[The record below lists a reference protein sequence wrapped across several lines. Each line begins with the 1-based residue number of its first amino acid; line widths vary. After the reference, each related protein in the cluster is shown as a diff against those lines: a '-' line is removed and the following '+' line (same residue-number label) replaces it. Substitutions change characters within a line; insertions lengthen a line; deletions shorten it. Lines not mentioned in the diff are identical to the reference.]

1 MAKKIVFVD
10 DSKTVLA
17 TVQYAVEELVEG
29 GVIEFSTYINP
40 VEFLEL
46 VKNGSVSY
54 DLLFTDINMPQMSGL
69 DLSRALKSIDTLKQ
83 KPIIALTTENST
95 EIKQIG
101 KEIGIAG
108 WIVKPFDEE
117 KIVKAIKKI
126 LGL

>member
-1 MAKKIVFVD
+1 M
-10 DSKTVLA
+10 
-17 TVQYAVEELVEG
+17 QYAVEELVEG

>member
-1 MAKKIVFVD
+1 MAKKVVFVD

-17 TVQYAVEELVEG
+17 TVQYAVEELVES
-29 GVIEFSTYINP
+29 GVIEFGTYINP